1 MPGMRSGLNLDNPV
15 LAAAF
20 RSALLHQGIVALLVF
35 GILALTWVTIREWR
49 PARAGSAGGAGS
61 VRGMGLQTG
70 MYAEPSW
77 RTPPPGRL
85 GPLCSFG
92 GRLQAQPSLVRGLPS
107 QGIPPTAARSP

>member
-61 VRGMGLQTG
+61 VRGMGLPTG
-70 MYAEPSW
+70 MYAGPSW
-77 RTPPPGRL
+77 RTLLRVGFRL
-85 GPLCSFG
+85 LWVFD
-92 GRLQAQPSLVRGLPS
+92 RLLPAHPSVVRGLPS
-107 QGIPPTAARSP
+107 QVIPPTACT